1 MINRLLF
8 LDLILWIVTLMLIP
22 FVDQVGETVIL
33 ISLGL
38 SIVGIIIPV
47 LISAWNEL
55 VKEKT

>member
-8 LDLILWIVTLMLIP
+8 LDLILWIITLILIP

-47 LISAWNEL
+47 LISVWNEL